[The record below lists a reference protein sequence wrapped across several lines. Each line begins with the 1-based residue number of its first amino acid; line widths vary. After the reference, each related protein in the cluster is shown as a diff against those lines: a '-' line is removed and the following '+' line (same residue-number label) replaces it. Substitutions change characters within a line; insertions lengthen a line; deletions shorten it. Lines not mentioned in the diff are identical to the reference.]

1 MKNNQKNVNTIIEY
15 TQKQIM
21 EVCQKY
27 IVPLDSIENRTVRIP
42 TAVRVKVWQEKNGI
56 LHFKIGEFIY
66 KEKEIDM

>member
-1 MKNNQKNVNTIIEY
+1 MIDKETYSIIEY

-27 IVPLDSIENRTVRIP
+27 IVPLNCTERDFIKIP
-42 TAVRVKVWQEKNGI
+42 IAVRVKVWQEENGL

-66 KEKEIDM
+66 EEKEM